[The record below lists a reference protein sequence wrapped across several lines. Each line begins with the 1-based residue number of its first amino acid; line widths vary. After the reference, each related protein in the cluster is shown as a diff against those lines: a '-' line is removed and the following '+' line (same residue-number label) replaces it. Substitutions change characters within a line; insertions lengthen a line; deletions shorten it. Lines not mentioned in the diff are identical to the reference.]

1 MNRNRKRLT
10 LVIALLTAALLVCGC
25 AKQKTPS
32 NIVPT
37 ADGTETVERL
47 AIETP
52 RGTLYMPDMWKDC
65 LKSEIAQDGSSV
77 RVIAVLESGEYP
89 LFDVFIRE
97 DTTDSE
103 GTVRDADGK
112 DWNVAVDLL
121 DLTGVERLSPEQQ
134 DQLYAMQ
141 EDVNYLITQLNS

>member
-1 MNRNRKRLT
+1 MNWNRRRLA
-10 LVIALLTAALLVCGC
+10 LVLALLTAALLVCGC
-25 AKQKTPS
+25 AKQRAPS
-32 NIVPT
+32 DTVPT
-37 ADGTETVERL
+37 ANGAETVEPL

-52 RGTLYMPDMWKDC
+52 RGTLYMPDLWKDC

-77 RVIAVLESGEYP
+77 RIIAVLESGEYP

-97 DTTDSE
+97 DAADSE
-103 GTVRDADGK
+103 GTVRDANGK

-121 DLTGVERLSPEQQ
+121 DLTGVEQLSPEQQ

-141 EDVNYLITQLNS
+141 EDVNFLISQLDS